1 MCQLCPFAVDLRMQ
15 SQMALAICGNKN
27 YDILIHK
34 THSFLLHQLHRHP
47 YLLGST
53 EATLY

>member
-1 MCQLCPFAVDLRMQ
+1 MCQLCPLAVDLRMQ